1 MMRCSSCVIFG
12 VQKGASPVAL
22 DPSEITVFGADF
34 WRLGRAEGVGAG
46 VSSARLRFLRLFPCP
61 DPCFPLGG
69 IVVSQGTRAR
79 RRVAARARRPS
90 RARESVRL
98 VTTWA
103 LPDQID

>member
-12 VQKGASPVAL
+12 VQGGSL

-46 VSSARLRFLRLFPCP
+46 VSSARMRFRALFPCP
-61 DPCFPLGG
+61 DPLFPLRG

-79 RRVAARARRPS
+79 RRVAARATPR
-90 RARESVRL
+90 RARARICTFRYNL
-98 VTTWA
+98 GTA
-103 LPDQID
+103 